1 MGMSHG
7 ARLRVALALA
17 AAVFVAASVVL
28 VPGLLQAGGEPGARF
43 LALLNVGGA
52 ICTGIIGYGTASL
65 FGRPGPDGWVR
76 AALGAVASTLLG
88 GLLAGAVATPFGASP
103 VQGMMFLPV
112 LALAQPL
119 AAPVWALG
127 MVGVHLFA
135 RQPVSPAEE

>member
-1 MGMSHG
+1 M
-7 ARLRVALALA
+7 ARRAC
-17 AAVFVAASVVL
+17 S
-28 VPGLLQAGGEPGARF
+28 GGRGRTAG
-43 LALLNVGGA
+43 
-52 ICTGIIGYGTASL
+52 
-65 FGRPGPDGWVR
+65 FGR
-76 AALGAVASTLLG
+76 ALGAVASTLLG